1 MDYDTLIF
9 SMSSIARETQDMELK
24 ENLYWLGYEV
34 AKNGITGLVPLE
46 EGGIEDGV
54 PFDTIILEL
63 REGMEQASCPLDRS
77 KIEDLYAQLITH
89 GVDGYVKNERGEI
102 VKQPYH
108 LDSIEEIIDYDVYL
122 KDYEEQIRPIYHI
135 DAVSLVERIFD
146 EFSAETVRSI
156 FLDYDQTISGLSI
169 TFHFS
174 ININDDTGIPTVSY
188 TGFS

>member
-108 LDSIEEIIDYDVYL
+108 LDSIE
-122 KDYEEQIRPIYHI
+122 QIRPIYHI